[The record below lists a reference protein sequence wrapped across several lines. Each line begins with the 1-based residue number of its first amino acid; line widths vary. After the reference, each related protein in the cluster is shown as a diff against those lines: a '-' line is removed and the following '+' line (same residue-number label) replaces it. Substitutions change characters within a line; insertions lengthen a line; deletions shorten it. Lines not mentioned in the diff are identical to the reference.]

1 MATLDQTV
9 EFFRALLE
17 AEQPVAIGEAD
28 EAIWAY
34 LTPVQGLSAQVAA
47 LEMLRKQTAELDGA
61 SAFLPRLLDD
71 LDRHRERLSEKS
83 V

>member
-1 MATLDQTV
+1 MATLDQTLQV
-9 EFFRALLE
+9 FRALLE
-17 AEQPVAIGEAD
+17 AEQPVPIGEAD

-47 LEMLRKQTAELDGA
+47 LEMLRKETAELDGT

-71 LDRHRERLSEKS
+71 LKRHRERLSEKS

>member
-1 MATLDQTV
+1 MVTLNQTLQV
-9 EFFRALLE
+9 FRALLE

-28 EAIWAY
+28 EAIWAH
-34 LTPVQGLSAQVAA
+34 LTPVQGLRAQVAA
-47 LEMLRKQTAELDGA
+47 LKMLRKETADLDGT

-71 LDRHRERLSEKS
+71 LDHHRERLSEKS

>member
-1 MATLDQTV
+1 MAMLDQTLRV
-9 EFFRALLE
+9 FRALLE
-17 AEQPVAIGEAD
+17 AEQRVPIGEAD

-34 LTPVQGLSAQVAA
+34 LMSVQGLSAQVAA
-47 LEMLRKQTAELDGA
+47 LEMLRKETAELDNV

-71 LDRHRERLSEKS
+71 LDRHRELLSEKS